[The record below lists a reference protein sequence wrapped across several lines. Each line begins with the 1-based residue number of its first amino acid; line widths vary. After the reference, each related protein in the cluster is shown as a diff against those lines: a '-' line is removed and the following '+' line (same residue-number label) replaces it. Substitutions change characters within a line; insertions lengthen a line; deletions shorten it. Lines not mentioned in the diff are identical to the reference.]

1 MMNNELRPYEKYKES
16 KNPFSSMIPE
26 GWQESRF
33 HNIVKLKSICGNS
46 NEELLSVYL
55 NQGVIKYS
63 DTSQKQVHKPS
74 EDMSNYQLVEP
85 GDLVMNNQQA
95 WRGSL
100 GVSKH
105 RGVVSPAYYVF
116 GLSNNINSTFANY
129 LFRESAMVSQ
139 YVTSSK
145 GVGTIQRNLFYPY
158 LKNAIVALPPR
169 LEQDQIVKYLDHQ
182 LAKINK
188 FIKVKKKLIAVLKEQ
203 KQAIINKA
211 VTRGLD
217 SKVKMRPSGIEWLGD
232 VPEHWQKKRVKN
244 LFKCL
249 NYKRI
254 PLSSSERGLMK
265 SRQYDYYGASGII
278 DKVDN
283 YIFDD
288 DLLLIA
294 EDGANLVMR
303 NLQLAIIARGKFWVN
318 NHAHILKPNRNSLEY
333 MAYLLESIDYRPYIS
348 GAAQP
353 KLTKDRLLAIE
364 VVVPNIEEQDAIV
377 AFIRKETKKLEE
389 TIVIATREVELMIEY
404 KNSLITDVVT
414 GKVDVRN
421 IVIEELEEEIIED
434 LELDE
439 DSIDDEVLEAED
451 GDE

>member
-1 MMNNELRPYEKYKES
+1 MMSNELRPYEKYKES
-16 KNPFSSMIPE
+16 KNPFNSMIPE

-33 HNIVKLKSICGNS
+33 HNIVNIKSICGNS

-116 GLSNNINSTFANY
+116 GLSKNINSTFANY

-182 LAKINK
+182 VAKINK
-188 FIKVKKKLIAVLKEQ
+188 FIKAKKKLIAVLKEQ
-203 KQAIINKA
+203 KQVVINEA
-211 VTRGLD
+211 VTKGLNPD
-217 SKVKMRPSGIEWLGD
+217 VKMKPSGIEWIGE
-232 VPEHWQKKRVKN
+232 VPEHWGISRNKN
-244 LFKCL
+244 
-249 NYKRI
+249 I
-254 PLSSSERGLMK
+254 M
-265 SRQYDYYGASGII
+265 
-278 DKVDN
+278 KVD
-283 YIFDD
+283 
-288 DLLLIA
+288 
-294 EDGANLVMR
+294 R
-303 NLQLAIIARGKFWVN
+303 K
-318 NHAHILKPNRNSLEY
+318 S
-333 MAYLLESIDYRPYIS
+333 
-348 GAAQP
+348 
-353 KLTKDRLLAIE
+353 
-364 VVVPNIEEQDAIV
+364 VV
-377 AFIRKETKKLEE
+377 
-389 TIVIATREVELMIEY
+389 
-404 KNSLITDVVT
+404 
-414 GKVDVRN
+414 
-421 IVIEELEEEIIED
+421 
-434 LELDE
+434 
-439 DSIDDEVLEAED
+439 
-451 GDE
+451 

>member
-116 GLSNNINSTFANY
+116 GLSKNINSTFANY

-169 LEQDQIVKYLDHQ
+169 SEQDQIVKYLDHQ
-182 LAKINK
+182 LAKIHK
-188 FIKVKKKLIAVLKEQ
+188 FIKAKKKLIAVLKEQ
-203 KQAIINKA
+203 KQAIINEA
-211 VTRGLD
+211 VTKGLD
-217 SKVKMRPSGIEWLGD
+217 PNVKMKPSRIEWLGD
-232 VPEHWQKKRVKN
+232 VPEHWEICKLKN
-244 LFKCL
+244 MATFKSGSNL
-249 NYKRI
+249 TSLQIEESGDFPVYGGNG
-254 PLSSSERGLMK
+254 LRG
-265 SRQYDYYGASGII
+265 YYGEYSHDGEFILIGRQGALCGNVHHVKGRFWPTEHAIVVTSRKFI
-278 DKVDN
+278 DILWLK
-283 YIFDD
+283 YM
-288 DLLLIA
+288 LIA
-294 EDGANLVMR
+294 MNL
-303 NLQLAIIARGKFWVN
+303 NQY
-318 NHAHILKPNRNSLEY
+318 SQ
-333 MAYLLESIDYRPYIS
+333 S
-348 GAAQP
+348 AAQP
-353 KLTKDRLLAIE
+353 GLSVENITKLRTVLPEISEQKQIAQYINDKLMGIEKSILTINNEIELLS
-364 VVVPNIEEQDAIV
+364 
-377 AFIRKETKKLEE
+377 
-389 TIVIATREVELMIEY
+389 EY
-404 KNSLITDVVT
+404 KNSLISDVVT

-421 IVIEELEEEIIED
+421 IVFEESEEEIIED
-434 LELDE
+434 IKIDE
-439 DSIDDEVLEAED
+439 DSVEEESLEEED